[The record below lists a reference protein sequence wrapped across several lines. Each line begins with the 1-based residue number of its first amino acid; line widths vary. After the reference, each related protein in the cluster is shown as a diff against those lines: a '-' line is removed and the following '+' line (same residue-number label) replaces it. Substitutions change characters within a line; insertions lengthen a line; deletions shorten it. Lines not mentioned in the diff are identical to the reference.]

1 MCVTLPVDM
10 SRWTESEVM
19 CWRYRFWCRG
29 PRCIELTSRLY
40 QMCSLKMRTVLYGK
54 KAANLY
60 TQAFVQNTQAR
71 ALYQESEDTYYRAND
86 AASYD
91 DWRRARHQWDYFYN
105 RH

>member
-1 MCVTLPVDM
+1 
-10 SRWTESEVM
+10 
-19 CWRYRFWCRG
+19 
-29 PRCIELTSRLY
+29 
-40 QMCSLKMRTVLYGK
+40 MRTVLYGK

-91 DWRRARHQWDYFYN
+91 DWRRARHPSPPL
-105 RH
+105 RLSRATGSAPVGSSRCVH

>member
-1 MCVTLPVDM
+1 MRSLAPASSHV
-10 SRWTESEVM
+10 RWLFLG
-19 CWRYRFWCRG
+19 R
-29 PRCIELTSRLY
+29 LTSSVPV
-40 QMCSLKMRTVLYGK
+40 QMRTVLYGK